1 MNVKFPVEKYIDG
14 EFTTIY
20 ELRPAELITGSYY
33 RVKTDET
40 GINWSGKRQTYRQ
53 CEVYLEPNYAWFE
66 ANPTLTIEAAK
77 EEFQN
82 LKGADLWRYARAGI
96 VPLRDNDQE
105 QYFYD
110 VWESTTGYVLTRCF
124 RGQCRPFVEMFIK
137 NRFYWKGEI
146 EEEIEVGRGNTTTM
160 ARKVLGVFGNDST
173 EIRSYRK
180 LEKE

>member
-33 RVKTDET
+33 RVKTDEK
-40 GINWSGKRQTYRQ
+40 GINWSGKRQTYNR
-53 CEVYLEPNYAWFE
+53 
-66 ANPTLTIEAAK
+66 LTIEYLVKSDAIRDYERRMQIAGDK
-77 EEFQN
+77 DFEVELTPANMWNDFRPVFSARDSDREE
-82 LKGADLWRYARAGI
+82 
-96 VPLRDNDQE
+96 
-105 QYFYD
+105 YFYD
-110 VWESTTGYVLTRCF
+110 VWEAITGYVLTRCF

-160 ARKVLGVFGNDST
+160 ARKVLGVFGNDTT